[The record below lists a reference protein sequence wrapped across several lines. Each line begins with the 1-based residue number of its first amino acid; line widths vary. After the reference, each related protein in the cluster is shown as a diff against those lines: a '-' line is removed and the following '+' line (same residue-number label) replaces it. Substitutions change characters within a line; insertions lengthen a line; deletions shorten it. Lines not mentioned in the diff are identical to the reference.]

1 MVQRTMSAVNNEEI
15 ENGKFHLESFR
26 YAYKRGYLQ
35 NMMPDTLD
43 KILTSLLKIVETQQT
58 QINQLQNNLEG

>member
-1 MVQRTMSAVNNEEI
+1 MLERTMSKANSEEI

-26 YAYKRGYLQ
+26 YAYKKGYIE
-35 NMMPDTLD
+35 NMMPDAID
-43 KILTSLLKIVETQQT
+43 KVLTSLLKIVETQQT